1 MRLNSLILETES
13 LCHFL
18 YHLGE
23 RGCVQGTCKQLL
35 NVKKPSDKSESVGRG
50 KVTTIGTISLS
61 SVIWILHNVIK
72 LVMASVHKFNEEMVS
87 TLPHCKLQLSYKN
100 IMIVIASPVIF
111 VTCGF
116 NR

>member
-35 NVKKPSDKSESVGRG
+35 DVKKTSDKSESVGRE

-72 LVMASVHKFNEEMVS
+72 LVMASVHKFYEEMVS
-87 TLPHCKLQLSYKN
+87 TLHTTALLQEYHDSYCKPCNFCNL
-100 IMIVIASPVIF
+100 
-111 VTCGF
+111 
-116 NR
+116 